1 MTAARTAS
9 SYVGPVLAFVAALLL
24 GGWML
29 LGPNDARDQ
38 AAAVHAGTAPSQT
51 ARLDSFFYEPARTGW
66 YDHVRGTTEWLAH
79 LVDPDAEG
87 NGRIS
92 RYVFNVPG
100 KGEVLEKW
108 DGAMVT
114 AYLAEGRVIG
124 VKLPDDS
131 VLTSDKVGWY
141 GSVTR
146 VLSGLFAIAVALLI
160 GATKLRMGFL
170 TGLVGGVLMALT
182 VLAAIHLGSLLLGLV
197 VDVLVV
203 LALVLLVRGA
213 VRKGRQEQGP
223 EDPVATDG

>member
-9 SYVGPVLAFVAALLL
+9 SYVGPALAFVAALLL

-51 ARLDSFFYEPARTGW
+51 ARLDSFFYDPARTGW

-79 LVDPDAEG
+79 LVDPEAEG

-108 DGAMVT
+108 DGATVT

-141 GSVTR
+141 GSATHI
-146 VLSGLFAIAVALLI
+146 LSGLFAIAVALLI
-160 GATKLRMGFL
+160 GATRLRMGFL
-170 TGLVGGVLMALT
+170 TGLVGGLLMALT
-182 VLAAIHLGSLLLGLV
+182 LLAAVHLGSLLVGLV
-197 VDVLVV
+197 VD
-203 LALVLLVRGA
+203 AVLLVA
-213 VRKGRQEQGP
+213 VVFLVVWALRKAKEAPPAETPTGG
-223 EDPVATDG
+223 G